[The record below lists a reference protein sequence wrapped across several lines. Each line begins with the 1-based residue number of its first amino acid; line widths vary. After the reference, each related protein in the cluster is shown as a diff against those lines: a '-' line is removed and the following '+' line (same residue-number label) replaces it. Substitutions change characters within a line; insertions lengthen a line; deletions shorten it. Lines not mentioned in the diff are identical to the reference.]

1 MRLTVRAKIGLLL
14 FATLLIGGSAF
25 VFFGWMLFKLKWWTL
40 LVMVVIY
47 AWFSLSVWLSRHS
60 KGKVMK
66 VAINVVS
73 APLGF
78 LFLAIGLMQP
88 FITIVGT
95 YLFVALFGFGIPAL
109 ILKGLDYVFGLGLLP
124 ETICFIS
131 ISLGSILCANS
142 YLVTRNIIHWSPLR
156 NQGEHR
162 YEGYREKLAYYLI
175 QPENVVFLL
184 YLTYFILLSVTGFM
198 HMQYG
203 VILISDVFDSAILK
217 AFLVFIAFTNM
228 KTKAHDS
235 KLDFQEI
242 LKLTMGLFVHDDE
255 YWLLNR
261 FNRKVGSSK

>member
-1 MRLTVRAKIGLLL
+1 MVFLLD
-14 FATLLIGGSAF
+14 AVQTQM
-25 VFFGWMLFKLKWWTL
+25 VDMLA
-40 LVMVVIY
+40 VVVIY
-47 AWFSLSVWLSRHS
+47 VWFSLSVWLIRHS
-60 KGKVMK
+60 KGQVMK
-66 VAINVVS
+66 VASIVVS
-73 APLGF
+73 APLQF
-78 LFLAIGLMQP
+78 LLLATGLVQP

-95 YLFVALFGFGIPAL
+95 YLFVTMFGFGIPAL
-109 ILKGLDYVFGLGLLP
+109 ILKGVDYVFGLGLLP

-142 YLVTRNIIHWSPLR
+142 YIVTKKIIHWSPLR
-156 NQGEHR
+156 NRGEHR
-162 YEGYREKLAYYLI
+162 YEGYREKLAHYLI

-198 HMQYG
+198 QMQYG
-203 VILISDVFDSAILK
+203 EILISEGFDSAILK

-242 LKLTMGLFVHDDE
+242 LKLTMGLFVHDDD

-261 FNRKVGSSK
+261 NNKK